1 MRRNWLLRV
10 LVCAGLVVVVQPVGA
25 AGVTDMAAYMPA
37 ETALYVGWTQ
47 WLEREAP
54 ELREVGLWADAV
66 TGLVRQEAGELDAA
80 GVKCLLELL
89 PPLLSGS
96 VGIGL
101 FDVRVDENGV
111 VIDLAGVVDAGADTA
126 QVVENV
132 RQFIAAV
139 GDAGEIR
146 ARTIRGVELSA
157 LPLEEGLVLYWGLHQ
172 GCCLLALSELAAGQV
187 IDCMN
192 GAAPTLAAEAEFK
205 FGRAKVKAG
214 LDGKFF
220 CAYFDP
226 QRVMSRAKALAVEML
241 GELPPTV
248 EPLLEELGLNAYR
261 SKYVHI
267 HELEGAPRVA
277 GFAHVTGPL
286 RGLLALWQQ
295 KPLSDEDLK
304 IVPKDAYWL
313 QVSNCDL
320 QAMWQEIVRVLGA
333 IVPENV
339 PIIEGAVG
347 MAGAMLGF
355 SPTEELLPVFGDTWA
370 FFDAPDH
377 GGLLMTGTVLV
388 AEVKD
393 GEALHGMLT
402 RTVEMLAGL
411 LVQSD
416 VTLRQRETGHGAQ
429 RIHYVTIGGAPV
441 PVLPAWGFAGGR
453 CVFGL
458 YPQTVATALQQV
470 NPQTRGSSILDNA
483 DFQVGRKLLPR
494 EVLSIGYFDSR
505 YFARLLYPLEVAI
518 KAALVSLMAEYNVHM
533 DLAILPPLPAQL
545 VGIKNYVG
553 AASVDGDGIAYTGVG
568 HGGQLAA
575 VALGAVGGATALLPQ
590 QSGYVTYEMDD
601 EGAVSLRHIGQGC
614 YIYANDNG
622 DRFPETLEELV
633 GLGLL
638 PPGLLHASA
647 DPPGEESYI
656 YIAGQT
662 VYADVR
668 NVLAYE
674 RIRGR
679 AGTHVLFTDNHVA
692 SLSLDEL
699 RVALRATY
707 ERLDRADEMPA
718 ELR

>member
-1 MRRNWLLRV
+1 MRREWLLRV
-10 LVCAGLVVVVQPVGA
+10 VFCAGLMVAVQPAVAG
-25 AGVTDMAAYMPA
+25 GVTDMAAYMPA

-54 ELREVGLWADAV
+54 ELREARLWTEAV
-66 TGLVRQEAGELDAA
+66 TGLARQEAGELDAA

-101 FDVRVDENGV
+101 FDVRVDESGV

-126 QVVENV
+126 GLAENV
-132 RQFIAAV
+132 RQFIATV
-139 GDAGEIR
+139 GDADEIR

-157 LPLEEGLVLYWGLHQ
+157 LPLQEGLVLHWGLHQ
-172 GCCLLALSELAAGQV
+172 GCCLFALSELAAGQV

-192 GAAPTLAAEAEFK
+192 GAAPALAAEAEFK

-214 LDGKFF
+214 LDEKFL
-220 CAYFDP
+220 CVYVDP
-226 QRVMSRAKALAVEML
+226 QRVMSRAKALAVEMS

-267 HELEGAPRVA
+267 DELDGVPRLA
-277 GFAHVTGPL
+277 AFAHVTGPL

-295 KPLSDEDLK
+295 KPLSEEDLK

-320 QAMWQEIVRVLGA
+320 HAVWQEVLRVMGA
-333 IVPENV
+333 TAPENV
-339 PIIEGAVG
+339 PMVEGAVG

-355 SPTEELLPVFGDTWA
+355 SPTDELLPAFGDTWA

-388 AEVKD
+388 AEVQD

-411 LVQSD
+411 LVQSG
-416 VTLRQRETGHGAQ
+416 VTLRQRETAHGAH

-453 CVFGL
+453 WVFGL
-458 YPQTVATALQQV
+458 YPQTVATTLQQV
-470 NPQTRGSSILDNA
+470 DPQTRGPSILDNA
-483 DFQVGRKLLPR
+483 DFQAGRKLLPR
-494 EVLSIGYFDSR
+494 EVLSIGYFDAR
-505 YFARLLYPLEVAI
+505 YFARLFYPLNTAI

-533 DLAILPPLPAQL
+533 DLATLPPLSAQL
-545 VGIKNYVG
+545 AGMKNYVG
-553 AASVDGDGIAYTGVG
+553 ASSVDGDGIAYTGVG

-575 VALGAVGGATALLPQ
+575 VALGAVGGAAALLPRQ
-590 QSGYVTYEMDD
+590 AGHEEYGTEE
-601 EGAVSLRHIGQGC
+601 EGAASLRHIGQGC

-638 PPGLLHASA
+638 PPRLLQASA
-647 DPPGEESYI
+647 DPPGAESYI

-662 VYADVR
+662 AYADMR

-674 RIRGR
+674 RVRGR
-679 AGTHVLFTDNHVA
+679 AGTHVLFMDNHVA
-692 SLSLDEL
+692 FLSVDEL
-699 RVALRATY
+699 RAALRATY